1 MEFLSRA
8 FRLHRI
14 NLRRPF
20 LLVEGKQGYLGCGH
34 LNMGVCEDSGDAVA
48 VVNNVDTFNDMLTAE
63 VMDVTSAGQRLGIEV
78 GMSGEDA
85 LKRICMPWELRS

>member
-1 MEFLSRA
+1 
-8 FRLHRI
+8 
-14 NLRRPF
+14 
-20 LLVEGKQGYLGCGH
+20 
-34 LNMGVCEDSGDAVA
+34 MGVCEDSGDAVA

-63 VMDVTSAGQRLGIEV
+63 VTDVTSAGQRLGIEV